1 MADKSEENV
10 QALYLLLGQ
19 LLAAVFLLQGA
30 LYVPMGDKWK
40 PQLHNKTSKQ
50 NALKAAC
57 WMLCSHL
64 QFGKQN

>member
-30 LYVPMGDKWK
+30 LYVLYTNG
-40 PQLHNKTSKQ
+40 
-50 NALKAAC
+50 
-57 WMLCSHL
+57 
-64 QFGKQN
+64 G